1 MIFSKISLSFLLG
14 TAAVVSAECSREA
27 LISTRDNFFK
37 SAAAKADVAKL
48 SPAAKIALNN
58 KITPLAQTPYA
69 NLTGFTQLLVQAVDT
84 ETCDIATF
92 RVSDSQV
99 LSTRLRIDKTSSS
112 VTEIEF
118 LQAVAGDQ
126 FFRPAGFPA
135 TNPALFDQKQTPVV
149 PPFIPASFAESN
161 APAIPK
167 ADIDT
172 TKCKAS
178 NETARLLTR
187 KELVYVATTYTDGF
201 RGEPWNSCVQG
212 GSSCPRNENGVTT
225 TFNCA
230 LGLPMFG
237 FDVKG
242 RRWVADVET
251 GVVLG
256 QFYFGYLEGGFTS
269 LGNLLPAQLF
279 LHEYFKVDKGKLAYI
294 FAPMKN
300 IPKDQASATVF
311 A

>member
-1 MIFSKISLSFLLG
+1 MGFSIISISSLLG
-14 TAAVVSAECSREA
+14 TVALVSAECSRDA

-37 SAAAKADVAKL
+37 SAAAKADVTKL
-48 SPAAKIALNN
+48 SPTAKIAMNN
-58 KITPLAQTPYA
+58 KITTLSQTPYA

-99 LSTRLRIDKTSSS
+99 LSTRLRIDGTSGS

-126 FFRPAGFPA
+126 FFRPSGFPA
-135 TNPALFDQKQTPVV
+135 KNPAIFDQKQTAVS
-149 PPFIPASFAESN
+149 PPYIPASFAEN
-161 APAIPK
+161 KAPAIPK

-172 TKCKAS
+172 TKCKTS
-178 NETARLLTR
+178 TDPARLLTR

-212 GSSCPRNENGVTT
+212 SSSCPRNENGVTT
-225 TFNCA
+225 TPNCA
-230 LGLPMFG
+230 IGLPMFG

-256 QFYFGYLEGGFTS
+256 QFYFDYMEGGFS
-269 LGNLLPAQLF
+269 SMGSLLPNQLF

-300 IPKDQASATVF
+300 IPKAQASAAVF